1 MRETRTIDA
10 AGRNLVEW
18 AGPDAWKT
26 RRVGDLLVSLEWA
39 VLPESRKAQRVVV
52 IGRPREGSVI
62 RSDDMTAGNW
72 HPRCYRE
79 ADRPQMLEFNEDG
92 TPTGRPTRDLIW
104 DATQSVQ
111 LMGYTSDDRTAVR
124 NYIDALLNALIDM
137 VRMPSAPP
145 NIRRRLVA
153 GTNTTFDVTA
163 KRGNHV
169 TEIAL

>member
-1 MRETRTIDA
+1 M
-10 AGRNLVEW
+10 
-18 AGPDAWKT
+18 
-26 RRVGDLLVSLEWA
+26 GDFLVSLEWA

-52 IGRPREGSVI
+52 IGRPRDGAVV
-62 RSDDMTAGNW
+62 RSDDMTAGIW

-79 ADRPQMLEFNEDG
+79 ADRPHMLAFTDDG
-92 TPTGRPTRDLIW
+92 KPTGSPTRALIW

-124 NYIDALLNALIDM
+124 NYIDAVLNAMIDM
-137 VRMPSAPP
+137 VRMPAAPP

-153 GTNTTFDVTA
+153 GDSTTFEVTA
-163 KRGNHV
+163 KRGDLV

>member
-10 AGRNLVEW
+10 QGRKLVEW

-26 RRVGDLLVSLEWA
+26 RRVGDFLVSLEWA

-52 IGRPREGSVI
+52 IGRPREGAVV
-62 RSDDMTAGNW
+62 RSDDMTSGIW

-79 ADRPQMLEFNEDG
+79 ADRPHMLEFNEDG

-104 DATQSVQ
+104 DATQSVT
-111 LMGYTSDDRTAVR
+111 LMGYTADDRTAVR
-124 NYIDALLNALIDM
+124 HYIDAVLNGLIDM
-137 VRMPSAPP
+137 VRQPAAPP

-153 GTNTTFDVTA
+153 GTTPTFEVTA
-163 KRGNHV
+163 KRGNHT
-169 TEIAL
+169 TELAL

>member
-1 MRETRTIDA
+1 MRETRTMDA
-10 AGRNLVEW
+10 QGRRMVEW

-26 RRVGDLLVSLEWA
+26 RRVGDYLVSLEWA

-52 IGRPREGSVI
+52 IGRPREGSLI

-79 ADRPQMLEFNEDG
+79 ADRPYMLEFNEDG

-124 NYIDALLNALIDM
+124 QYVDALLNALIDM
-137 VRMPSAPP
+137 VRMPMAPP

-153 GTNTTFDVTA
+153 GNSTTFEVTA
-163 KRGNHV
+163 QRGSLV
-169 TEIAL
+169 TEMAV

>member
-10 AGRNLVEW
+10 QGRKLVEW

-26 RRVGDLLVSLEWA
+26 RRVGDFLVSLEWA

-52 IGRPREGSVI
+52 IGRPRDGAVV
-62 RSDDMTAGNW
+62 RSDDMTAGIW

-79 ADRPQMLEFNEDG
+79 ADRPHMLDFTDDG
-92 TPTGRPTRDLIW
+92 KPTGSPTRALIW

-124 NYIDALLNALIDM
+124 HYIDAVLNALIDL
-137 VRMPSAPP
+137 VRMPAAPP

-153 GTNTTFDVTA
+153 GDGTTFEVTA
-163 KRGNHV
+163 KRGGLV